1 MADAGKKVELAVR
14 EASNQLRERPV
25 FKYLSELPGHKELN
39 QRLAEANQSVAASE
53 TKKAD

>member
-1 MADAGKKVELAVR
+1 MSETGKKVELAVR
-14 EASNQLRERPV
+14 EASRQLMERPV

-53 TKKAD
+53 TKKPD